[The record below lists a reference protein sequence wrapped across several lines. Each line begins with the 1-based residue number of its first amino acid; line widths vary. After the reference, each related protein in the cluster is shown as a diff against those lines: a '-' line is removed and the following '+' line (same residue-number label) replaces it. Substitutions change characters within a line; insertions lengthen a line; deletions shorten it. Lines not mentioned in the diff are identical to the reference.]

1 MKKKNNGFLLIE
13 VLVTIAILA
22 FGLVYIS
29 RAFMNCLK
37 AMSQIASYTLA
48 LNLGEEKLFD
58 LEEIAKKGGLDEV
71 AARGDFP
78 DNPGF
83 SYKLETNKLDDL
95 DLNNLYLEVNW
106 KEGRK
111 AGSYE
116 ITTYLPIKE

>member
-1 MKKKNNGFLLIE
+1 MKKKNDGFLLVE

-37 AMSQIASYTLA
+37 AMSQVASYTLA
-48 LNLGEEKLFD
+48 LNLAEEKLFD
-58 LEEIAKKGGLDEV
+58 LEVLKKEELEKV
-71 AARGDFP
+71 VTIGDFP

-83 SYKLETNKLDDL
+83 SYKLEINKLDDS

-116 ITTYLPIKE
+116 ITTYLPIKNL